1 MKNLRGRLMRFHD
14 YLYDIGIR
22 DFKSVTGSIINTY
35 ILSLAR
41 YSTTYV
47 SESLREIR
55 RMLTFG
61 YENCFIETPLSD
73 FVPHVKISANRKYQ
87 AHLQIRRLKKYSI
100 L

>member
-1 MKNLRGRLMRFHD
+1 MRFHD

-55 RMLTFG
+55 RLLTLDMKMDLLTLRFR
-61 YENCFIETPLSD
+61 
-73 FVPHVKISANRKYQ
+73 ISS
-87 AHLQIRRLKKYSI
+87 LT
-100 L
+100 